1 MDEKKAS
8 KLSDLNYNELIEL
21 ENKILEKIKL
31 TNLVKDDLNLLNS
44 NESQYHSHL
53 LGNIREKITDL
64 MNYFKQ
70 ILLIKKELFSII
82 EELISFL

>member
-21 ENKILEKIKL
+21 ENKILVKIKL

-53 LGNIREKITDL
+53 LGNIREQTIYL
-64 MNYFKQ
+64 MNYFRQ
-70 ILLIKKELFSII
+70 ILLIKKELFNKSDNK
-82 EELISFL
+82 